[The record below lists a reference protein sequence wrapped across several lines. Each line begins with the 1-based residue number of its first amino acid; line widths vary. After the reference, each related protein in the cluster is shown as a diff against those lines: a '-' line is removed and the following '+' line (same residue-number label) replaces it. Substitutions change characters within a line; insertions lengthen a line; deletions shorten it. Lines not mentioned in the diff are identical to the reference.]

1 MTERRALL
9 VDAFTHDSCA
19 GNAAGVVPEADGLTD
34 DQMQAIAAELGAS
47 ETAFLRP
54 SDDAD
59 RRIRYFT
66 PTTEVDLCG
75 HATIAS
81 HAHLFADGA
90 VDAGEHTL
98 ETNVGVLDVDVA
110 EDGTVWMTQNA
121 PEIREVDVS
130 YERVAEVT
138 GTERAALRGASDDL
152 PLAVAD
158 TGLPFLV
165 VPITYLS
172 DLGDAD
178 PDFGAVEALAD
189 DVGAAG
195 VYMFSFDALDRDS
208 TLHGR
213 AWVPG
218 AGVDEDPVT
227 GTASGAAGAYLHHF
241 GAFDDDTPEEMVFEQ
256 GHFVDRPGRVRVRV
270 GSGDGGAPTV
280 GGTAV
285 ETLDGDLSVPDPET
299 DDILEA

>member
-1 MTERRALL
+1 MTETRALL
-9 VDAFTHDSCA
+9 VDAFTDDSCA
-19 GNAAGVVPEADGLTD
+19 GNAAGVVPDAGGLTD

-54 SDDAD
+54 SDAAD
-59 RRIRYFT
+59 RRLRYFT

-81 HAHLFADGA
+81 HAHLYDDGA
-90 VDAGEHTL
+90 LAAGEHTL
-98 ETNVGVLDVDVA
+98 ETNVGVLDIEVA
-110 EDGTVWMTQNA
+110 EDGTVWMAQN
-121 PEIREVDVS
+121 PPTVREVELS
-130 YERVAEVT
+130 YERVAEAT
-138 GTERAALRGASDDL
+138 GTEAAALRGASDDI

-158 TGLPFLV
+158 TGLPFLI

-178 PDFGAVEALAD
+178 PDFDAVEALAD

-195 VYMFSFDALDRDS
+195 VYMFSFDALDRAS
-208 TLHGR
+208 TAHGR

-218 AGVDEDPVT
+218 VGVDEDPVT
-227 GTASGAAGAYLHHF
+227 GTASGAAGAYLARF
-241 GAFDDDTPEEMVFEQ
+241 GAFDGDAPAEMVFEQ

-270 GSGDGGAPTV
+270 ADDAPMV
-280 GGTAV
+280 GGRGV
-285 ETLDGDLSVPDPET
+285 STLDGTLAVPAET
-299 DDILEA
+299 EEEILEA

>member
-1 MTERRALL
+1 MTETRALL
-9 VDAFTHDSCA
+9 VDAFTDEPCA
-19 GNAAGVVPEADGLTD
+19 GNAAGVVPDADGLAD

-47 ETAFLRP
+47 ETAFLRG
-54 SDDAD
+54 SDEAD
-59 RRIRYFT
+59 RRVRYFT

-75 HATIAS
+75 HATVAS

-90 VDAGEHTL
+90 IDAGEHTL
-98 ETNVGVLDVDVA
+98 ETNVGVLDVDVDA
-110 EDGTVWMTQNA
+110 DGTVWMTQNEPA
-121 PEIREVDVS
+121 FREVDVS
-130 YERVAEVT
+130 YERVADAT
-138 GTERAALRGASDDL
+138 GTETAALRGASDDL

-172 DLGDAD
+172 DLGDANPNFD
-178 PDFGAVEALAD
+178 AVVDLAD

-195 VYMFSFDALDRDS
+195 VYMFTFDALAGGS

-218 AGVDEDPVT
+218 VGVDEDPVT
-227 GTASGAAGAYLHHF
+227 GTASGAVGAYLEHF
-241 GAFDDDTPEEMVFEQ
+241 DAFDDDTPEEMVFEQ
-256 GHFVDRPGRVRVRV
+256 GHFVDRPGRVRVRAA
-270 GSGDGGAPTV
+270 DGGAPAV

-285 ETLDGDLSVPDPET
+285 ETLDGDLALPEADE

>member
-1 MTERRALL
+1 MTETRALL
-9 VDAFTHDSCA
+9 VDAFTDDSCA
-19 GNAAGVVPEADGLTD
+19 GNAAGVVPDAGGLTD

-54 SDDAD
+54 SDAAD
-59 RRIRYFT
+59 RRLRYFT

-81 HAHLFADGA
+81 HAHLYDDGA
-90 VDAGEHTL
+90 LAAGEHTL
-98 ETNVGVLDVDVA
+98 ETNVGVLDIEVA
-110 EDGTVWMTQNA
+110 EDGTVWMAQN
-121 PEIREVDVS
+121 PPTVREVELS
-130 YERVAEVT
+130 YERVAEAT
-138 GTERAALRGASDDL
+138 GTEAAALRGASDDI

-158 TGLPFLV
+158 TGLPFLI

-178 PDFGAVEALAD
+178 PDFDAVEALAD

-195 VYMFSFDALDRDS
+195 VYMFSFDALDRAS
-208 TLHGR
+208 TAHGR

-218 AGVDEDPVT
+218 VGVDEDPVT
-227 GTASGAAGAYLHHF
+227 GTASGAAGAYLARF
-241 GAFDDDTPEEMVFEQ
+241 GAFDGDAPAEMVFEQ

-270 GSGDGGAPTV
+270 AGDAPMV
-280 GGTAV
+280 GGRGV
-285 ETLDGDLSVPDPET
+285 STLDGTLAVPAET
-299 DDILEA
+299 EEEILEA

>member
-1 MTERRALL
+1 MTETRALL
-9 VDAFTHDSCA
+9 VDAFTDEPCA
-19 GNAAGVVPEADGLTD
+19 GNAAGVVPDADGLAD

-47 ETAFLRP
+47 ETAFVTG

-59 RRIRYFT
+59 RRVRYFT

-81 HAHLFADGA
+81 HAHLFADGSIE
-90 VDAGEHTL
+90 AGEHTL
-98 ETNVGVLDVDVA
+98 ETNVGVLDIDVTD
-110 EDGTVWMTQNA
+110 DGVVWMTQNA
-121 PEIREVDVS
+121 PEIREVDLS
-130 YERVAEVT
+130 YERVARVT
-138 GTERAALRGASDDL
+138 GTEAAALRGASDDI

-178 PDFGAVEALAD
+178 PDFDAVETLAD
-189 DVGAAG
+189 EVGAAG
-195 VYMFSFDALDRDS
+195 VYMFSFDALDRES

-227 GTASGAAGAYLHHF
+227 GTASGAAGAYLDHF

-256 GHFVDRPGRVRVRV
+256 GHFVDRPGTVRVRAA
-270 GSGDGGAPTV
+270 DGGAPTV

-285 ETLDGDLSVPDPET
+285 ETFDGDLVVPDADE